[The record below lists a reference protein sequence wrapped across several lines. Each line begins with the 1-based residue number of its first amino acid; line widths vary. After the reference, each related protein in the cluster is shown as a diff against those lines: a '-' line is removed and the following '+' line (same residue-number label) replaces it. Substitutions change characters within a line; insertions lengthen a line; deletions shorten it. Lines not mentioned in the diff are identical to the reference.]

1 MRITNMNRENKI
13 TQLLVYYIE
22 LRELLEK
29 NTVDLNA
36 DGMKLKQI
44 AAIKTESQL
53 IFIKSMEK
61 MKAKLTPEQLEM
73 LKKVRSMDSPVGP
86 PKEGKKDA

>member
-61 MKAKLTPEQLEM
+61 MKAKLTT
-73 LKKVRSMDSPVGP
+73 
-86 PKEGKKDA
+86 